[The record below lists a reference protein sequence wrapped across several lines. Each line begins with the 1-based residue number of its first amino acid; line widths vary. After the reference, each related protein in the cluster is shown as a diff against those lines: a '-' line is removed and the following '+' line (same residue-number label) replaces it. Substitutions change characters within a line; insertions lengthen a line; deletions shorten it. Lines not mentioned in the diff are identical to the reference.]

1 MQKAIK
7 TVIKIEIETLL
18 DNNGKLSSEKMEHLS
33 MVCAN
38 LQNSGVQI
46 LLVSSGAIALG
57 TSKLNMKKAPDGITA
72 KQAVAAVGQTE
83 LIIAYQNYFD
93 DFNQLSAQV
102 LLTRDVIDNP
112 LRNSNAK
119 NTLTTMLNKNIIPIV
134 NENDSVS
141 TNDIIV
147 NDNYP
152 LVLIVASLTDADA
165 IVVNTFKRDKFKLI
179 LRNRSFIFEI
189 TLEELLD
196 LSETINRVERRSCS
210 EITGFPEFYQN
221 SGIN

>member
-1 MQKAIK
+1 MQKTIK
-7 TVIKIEIETLL
+7 TVIKIEIETLF
-18 DNNGKLSSEKMEHLS
+18 DENGLLSLEKMEHLS

-38 LQNSGVQI
+38 LHNSGVQI

-57 TSKLNMKKAPDGITA
+57 VSRLGMNQAPAGITA
-72 KQAVAAVGQTE
+72 KQAVAAVGQAE

-93 DFNQLSAQV
+93 DFNQVVAQV

-112 LRNSNAK
+112 IRNRNTK
-119 NTLTTMLNKNIIPIV
+119 NTLNSLIDKGIIPVI

-141 TNDIIV
+141 TSDIII

-152 LVLIVASLTDADA
+152 LVLIVASLIDADA
-165 IVVNTFKRDKFKLI
+165 IVVNTFERDKFKLI
-179 LRNRSFIFEI
+179 LKNRSSIHKI

-196 LSETINRVERRSCS
+196 LYKTINGVKCRAGQDMV
-210 EITGFPEFYQN
+210 GFPEFYQSAGN
-221 SGIN
+221 R